1 VKLAPRLL
9 LLGVGLPLVGLVAAL
24 VIASLLF
31 RTSLLS
37 DVDRR
42 LLGQAAVESVSLF
55 DGPNNEP
62 HLHMSASP
70 LATQVA
76 EFAPEAVLVD
86 AAGLIVIPNERFGQR
101 WPMPLATTANAPEL
115 STNDNTRTL
124 TVGVMRPK
132 VGVYTLYLR
141 TSLASVD
148 TTMRS
153 FYRAIGLTMAVIAV
167 VLSLILLLQARQL
180 VRRIQRL
187 IALVPIIRKGEL
199 PPAVPETPGEGHREP
214 DELAELSAVLTET
227 ARALHHQQQAQE
239 QFLANAAHQLRTP
252 LAVLRTEIEL
262 ALRRPREHAEL
273 KAALEMANTETA
285 RLTLLARKLLDF
297 ESLRSQTV
305 ELQSQPLLPL
315 VTEVLERQQHS
326 ASAKRI
332 TLVAPVPVDVAVNCD
347 RLLLTQALEN
357 IVDNALRFAPLDTE
371 VTVTVAVS
379 ATKVEVLVHDDGP
392 GIPAAEQDRIFEP
405 FFRGSTPGSQTGLGL
420 AFVADVARR
429 HGGQAV
435 LVATTRGTTIG
446 FSLPRAR

>member
-1 VKLAPRLL
+1 MKLAPRLL

-24 VIASLLF
+24 VIASMLF

-62 HLHMSASP
+62 HLHMSISP

-76 EFAPEAVLVD
+76 EFAPEAVLAD
-86 AAGLIVIPNERFGQR
+86 TTGLIVIPTERFGQR
-101 WPMPLATTANAPEL
+101 WPMPLATTANAPAL
-115 STNDNTRTL
+115 STKDNTRTL
-124 TVGVMRPK
+124 TVGVMRPN

-153 FYRAIGLTMAVIAV
+153 FYRAVGLTMAVIA
-167 VLSLILLLQARQL
+167 LLLCAILLLQARRL

-187 IALVPIIRKGEL
+187 IALGPIIRKGDL
-199 PPAVPETPGEGHREP
+199 PPDGGGDYPAP
-214 DELAELSAVLTET
+214 DELAELSTVLTET
-227 ARALHHQQQAQE
+227 ARVLHHQQQAQE

-305 ELQSQPLLPL
+305 ELQPLQLMPL
-315 VTEVLERQQHS
+315 VTEVLERQQHG
-326 ASAKRI
+326 AAARGIRI
-332 TLVAPVPVDVAVNCD
+332 VAPGAVDVTVNCD

-357 IVDNALRFAPLDTE
+357 IVDNAVRFAPVDSA
-371 VTVTVAVS
+371 VTLTVAVT
-379 ATKVEVLVHDDGP
+379 AAKVEVLVHDDGP
-392 GIPAAEQDRIFEP
+392 GVPAEEQARIFEP

-420 AFVADVARR
+420 AFVAAVARQ
-429 HGGQAV
+429 HGGHAM
-435 LVATTRGTTIG
+435 LVPTTSGTTIG
-446 FSLPRAR
+446 FSIPRVR